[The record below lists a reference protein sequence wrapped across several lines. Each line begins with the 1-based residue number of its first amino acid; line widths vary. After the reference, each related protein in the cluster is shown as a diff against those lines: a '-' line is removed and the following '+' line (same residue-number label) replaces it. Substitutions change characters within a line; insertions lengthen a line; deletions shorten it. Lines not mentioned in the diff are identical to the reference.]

1 MGRSTDLRSQ
11 LQRVVN
17 AHHNAQKNI
26 AKGAKKKKNVP
37 ELGLPRDHMC
47 KQASSMFQF
56 HVSAG
61 SAAGE

>member
-17 AHHNAQKNI
+17 SHHNAQKNI
-26 AKGAKKKKNVP
+26 TRGAKKKNVP

-61 SAAGE
+61 GADGE